1 MKFIVPSLRLSCLLL
16 WFLSSVLPC
25 LANDWPHWRG
35 AKRNGISAERLPD
48 KALQNIGG
56 TVAWKAEIGT
66 GFASCSVVGSHLFT
80 TGHEDGHDTMFCI
93 RTADGST
100 VWKHSFPADLGDKFY
115 EGGPG
120 ATPTIEGGRVYL
132 LSKWG
137 DLFCFQASD
146 GKVIW
151 KKQLR
156 DEAEVRVPTW
166 GFNGSPTLVGN
177 TIYLNVGSAG
187 MALRK
192 TDGEILWKSD
202 RGDPGYSTPL
212 PVDLASGPALLLSNG
227 KAYLAVERETG
238 KKLWSHRWITRYGVN
253 AADPIVRQNQ
263 VFISSGYNKG
273 CSLLEINAGKV
284 ETLWKNKNLRNQ
296 FNGSVLIDNFLYG
309 IDGDS
314 NEDAALKCIDWRTG
328 EVRWSFDQ
336 CGFGSLLAVSDQ
348 LLVLDHKGF
357 LWVAPASPEGFQPTS
372 KGKILDGKC
381 WTVPVFAHGKL
392 YARNAGGTL
401 VCVSW

>member
-16 WFLSSVLPC
+16 WFLSSAPPS

-56 TVAWKAEIGT
+56 TVAWKSEIGT
-66 GFASCSVVGSHLFT
+66 GFSSCSVVGSHLFT
-80 TGHEDGHDTMFCI
+80 TGHENGYDTIFCI
-93 RTADGST
+93 RTADGAT

-120 ATPTIEGGRVYL
+120 ATPTIEGERAYL

-137 DLFCFQASD
+137 DLFCFQASN

-212 PVDLASGPALLLSNG
+212 PVDLVSGPALLLSNG

-238 KKLWSHRWITRYGVN
+238 KKLWSYRWITRYGVN
-253 AADPIVRQNQ
+253 AADPIVRENQ

-273 CSLLEINAGKV
+273 CALLEISDGKA
-284 ETLWKNKNLRNQ
+284 ETLWKNKNLRSQ

-314 NEDAALKCIDWRTG
+314 NEDATLKCIDWRTG

-336 CGFGSLLAVSDQ
+336 CGFGSLLAVRDQ

-381 WTVPVFAHGKL
+381 WTAPVFAHGKL
-392 YARNAGGTL
+392 YARNSEGTL